1 MSKVYYFGCLQ
12 EAGHHMHDANLRTDW
27 GFLNSNPWG
36 RTVDSDLCPKGNQA
50 EGKAALHYK
59 GGWTALAF
67 WDRSVD
73 SRPGSNSVFL
83 AEGAF
88 DFGQMLE
95 LARATFPSIMQ
106 RFTFSI
112 EKSGELER

>member
-1 MSKVYYFGCLQ
+1 M
-12 EAGHHMHDANLRTDW
+12 
-27 GFLNSNPWG
+27 
-36 RTVDSDLCPKGNQA
+36 GNQA

-83 AEGAF
+83 AEGTHQF
-88 DFGQMLE
+88 EDMVV
-95 LARATFPSIMQ
+95 LAQQSFPSIMQ
-106 RFTFSI
+106 RFKFKI